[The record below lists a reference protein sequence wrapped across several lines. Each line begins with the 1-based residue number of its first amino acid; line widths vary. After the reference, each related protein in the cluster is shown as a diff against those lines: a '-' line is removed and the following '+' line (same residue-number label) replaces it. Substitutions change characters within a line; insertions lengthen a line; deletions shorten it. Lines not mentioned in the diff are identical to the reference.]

1 MKTVSNA
8 QIQANQANSKF
19 STGPQSPEAK
29 RKVSLNPVKHGYAGI
44 ACFIPAHEQEDYEK
58 HFQQFRADYK
68 PKGKTEAFLVQS
80 LAQLS
85 WSVEQI
91 RSTTTSIMS
100 LLGSQHA
107 PFETGDDS
115 MTFNLAQAANVGNH
129 LKEIN
134 LLGIYEQRKLRLF
147 NSTRRELAE
156 LQKERK
162 LQEKE
167 ELTEAAQIRKAAKK
181 AFQPWQPEQDGFAC
195 SLEEIDSYIARNER
209 LESLIGGAKM
219 TC

>member
-1 MKTVSNA
+1 MKTTSNA
-8 QIQANQANSKF
+8 QIHANQANAKF

-29 RKVSLNPVKHGYAGI
+29 RKVSLNPIKHGYAGI
-44 ACFIPAHEQEDYEK
+44 ACFVPAHEQEDYEK

-68 PKGKTEAFLVQS
+68 PKGKTEQFLVQS

-91 RSTTTSIMS
+91 RATTTSIMS
-100 LLGSQHA
+100 LLGTQHA

-115 MTFNLAQAANVGNH
+115 MTFNLAQAANIGDH

-147 NSTRRELAE
+147 NQTRRELTE

-162 LQEKE
+162 LLEKE
-167 ELTEAAQIRKAAKK
+167 ELTEAAQIRKATKQ
-181 AFQPWQPEQDGFAC
+181 AFQTWQPAEDGFAC
-195 SLEEIDSYIARNER
+195 SIDEIDSYIARTER
-209 LESLIGGAKM
+209 LKTCTGGGK
-219 TC
+219 

>member
-1 MKTVSNA
+1 MKNVSNA

-68 PKGKTEAFLVQS
+68 PKGKTEQFLVQS

-91 RSTTTSIMS
+91 RATTTSLMS
-100 LLGSQHA
+100 LLGTQHA

-115 MTFNLAQAANVGNH
+115 MTFNLAQAANVGNR

-147 NSTRRELAE
+147 NSTRRELVE

-162 LQEKE
+162 LQEQE

-181 AFQPWQPEQDGFAC
+181 AFQPWQPEEDGFAC
-195 SLEEIDSYIARNER
+195 SLEEIDRYIARSER
-209 LESLIGGAKM
+209 LNSLSGGAKM
-219 TC
+219 SV

>member
-1 MKTVSNA
+1 MKNVSNA
-8 QIQANQANSKF
+8 QIRANQANSTF

-29 RKVSLNPVKHGYAGI
+29 RKVSLNPIKHGYAGI

-68 PKGKTEAFLVQS
+68 PKGKTEQFLVQS

-91 RSTTTSIMS
+91 RATATSLMS
-100 LLGSQHA
+100 LLGTQHA

-115 MTFNLAQAANVGNH
+115 MTFNLAQAANIGNH
-129 LKEIN
+129 LKELN

-147 NSTRRELAE
+147 NTTLRELTE
-156 LQKERK
+156 LQKQRK
-162 LQEKE
+162 LQETE

-195 SLEEIDSYIARNER
+195 SIEEIDSYISRSER
-209 LESLIGGAKM
+209 LNSFAGGAK
-219 TC
+219 TAN